1 MTDINKQA
9 YDAAQQEHQNKEK
22 EYIKKIVLG
31 ILEQLD
37 NEEKNKRKSEERIKY
52 LRKQLDYLKE
62 GKLENLEEMEKVI
75 PDYNGWSTFTVIPE
89 RLLST
94 PTYWKGREV
103 PPTSGS
109 YTVTSSYGSVS
120 VNGRKVKEWFTG
132 PYRVGDNTILF

>member
-37 NEEKNKRKSEERIKY
+37 TEEKNKRKSEERIKY

-75 PDYNGWSTFTVIPE
+75 PDYKGWSTISITPTS
-89 RLLST
+89 LST
-94 PTYWKGREV
+94 GIGSIGGITHCMPTNFTL
-103 PPTSGS
+103 TSG
-109 YTVTSSYGSVS
+109 YGSIS
-120 VNGRKVKEWFTG
+120 VNGRKVKE
-132 PYRVGDNTILF
+132 